1 MPPTASHE
9 ALPMGLR
16 LTAADR
22 PGVAQPVPE
31 RDIPHQPWG
40 RISAVVLILVIL
52 FTSLWEWQ
60 MRRLEL
66 VPGDMSGGTYDTWA
80 ELRREVDRR
89 DVPLLLIGDSRILY
103 DTDLDRVQQ
112 LTGVRPIQLG
122 IAGGTGLPV
131 LEDIAN
137 DSHFKGL
144 AIVGMAETSFF
155 DTRFTVKRTGEA
167 LELSKW
173 ESPSKRASYQIRR
186 CVEDGRTHHG
196 WKCPALAKTRS
207 R

>member
-1 MPPTASHE
+1 MASSTSSSSNMPPPASHE

-40 RISAVVLILVIL
+40 RISLVVLSLVL
-52 FTSLWEWQ
+52 LLSSLWEWQ

-66 VPGDMSGGTYDTWA
+66 VRGDLSSTQDTWA
-80 ELRREVDRR
+80 ELRRDVDRR

-112 LTGVRPIQLG
+112 LTGVR
-122 IAGGTGLPV
+122 
-131 LEDIAN
+131 
-137 DSHFKGL
+137 
-144 AIVGMAETSFF
+144 
-155 DTRFTVKRTGEA
+155 
-167 LELSKW
+167 
-173 ESPSKRASYQIRR
+173 
-186 CVEDGRTHHG
+186 
-196 WKCPALAKTRS
+196 
-207 R
+207 